1 MEEQTIK
8 NASDTSPSS
17 CNRESGKE
25 KRRTSIL
32 KPPKLRTPL
41 KELQFTSSQ
50 EVKGDAT
57 ARPSRRVSFGHFHV
71 RKFGY
76 ENGAVCDSIY
86 SFDSSKSES
95 SMQANNSIGENGV
108 SAFSSSHHCK
118 NISSENTDSKKDSH
132 MILCQDNTKHK
143 GAEIV
148 NKITDTDIGFC
159 SQKKVAV
166 KQILDD
172 SPGFSAIDRLSRRH
186 SSESSNSKSYVVRTE
201 HKDNDYFE
209 RESFVGRN
217 SVVLDAMQRLHEQG
231 DMKQLQCIA
240 KHGREQREEES
251 QAEARNCEQHL
262 YSATV
267 ADMELADS
275 YSYGHIECK
284 EVSMLQTKRK
294 KSINTTAKSFR
305 FAAESDM
312 ELTKVIDTFCCRE
325 VLSTAAEK
333 SIALNNAEAKN
344 NFMGSGDC
352 EIAKNSKDYSSMQN
366 VSQQLNA
373 TKRFSTNNG
382 MDITEGCG
390 IIDCISD
397 SDVPNDDTAG
407 VVNSDVLSLSRLS
420 MDKED
425 SARNEEKA
433 SKYSAKYS
441 NPSEFSEKLF
451 INESMEQTL
460 AVGCVLNESCMDYR
474 KAVKGFQMNENV
486 SCSEYSCDNIL
497 PIIGEKCCN
506 VTAAVT
512 PANKDKLPDTLEK
525 CTKTKPNDTN
535 NFNAS
540 KTIIMCVDMEST
552 QDICQNDQD
561 DSFMQFTRVVE
572 ANIQDSS
579 MQDHQVSLEN
589 KHCNHTKHVNTEKKT
604 VTCMEKST
612 LKCDIHSTHTGSP
625 LCDNRSVREV
635 VATER
640 QTDICVTA
648 TSSSKVSP
656 CKDQKNESARSHIL
670 DTKPNHSV
678 NEAVKFL
685 SSHTECNI
693 QADVFTDTSAPVLPE
708 KTTHERSCK
717 QRFSEGADNTST
729 KQAEH
734 NGDRSVKC
742 QTAAKKM
749 KIHTVSSM
757 SPEFKTEAIQQ
768 GNKTDDVENSVCRVL
783 SNSSITQDAI
793 EFCVMPISDTK
804 NIPNK
809 RENANKIL
817 SKYSEHQPYC
827 SDGSDLRYSPS
838 LAVEDCLVT
847 GNEPLCASESGM
859 LNKKR
864 RSSEM
869 EETRGVTKSQ
879 KKQCVTTDHINDKQC
894 SQNATEHSDLP
905 VETKAFCDRDAVV
918 ALCVEPG
925 VVNTASSG
933 RNSPLPENE
942 VLIRNVNYGDVI
954 ERSNTYDQNRDTEK
968 YTGDSIK
975 TSNTAGTPSN
985 TSELKVPHMSVRKD
999 KNPQHSED
1007 SGSCI
1012 DDDKNNVLSASDS
1025 NDKTGVTLRRG
1036 RRYESNTVS
1045 LSFMDK
1051 SIKNGEYCI
1060 EMDKSK
1066 HKSVVKSNAE
1076 LKRDVNSENN
1086 LSCSLSNS
1094 KQQEKTASL
1103 SQSRYDDS
1111 HTSVK
1116 EGDDQISEGIR
1127 CSPGNNCSFHGADAA
1142 IHKADKTFHSWY
1154 RDRMDAIVNKNCS
1167 ASADKIDCNN
1177 SCQKTFGT
1185 IKCFPAQDPDVASK
1199 AARLDDLS
1207 SRSEEIGQ
1215 NVTGDSSQMDFR
1227 MSDRY
1232 LNTEINLPEA
1242 RERITVVKNNTSNYL
1257 INNREQDALT
1267 EFYLVS
1273 SCYSKCLKPSVQ
1285 ENKNSNSGKEM
1296 DNQQFIDNN
1305 NSVDRSDVNVMQNVT
1320 SEVNK
1325 SQDPEEKHHADSNF
1339 REVSLPCETLEVIVS
1354 CEANG
1359 SCSNIQSQP
1368 IQNVV
1373 QGSCSVTNTAQDFLP
1388 VVQSTEQHKPSVDRA
1403 LNVPSV
1409 TLSVGDCAAA
1419 ACGALVC
1426 PAVQCITECSQ
1437 SAKTARD
1444 FTSTRESAKIR
1455 LTIDGEVGDAGIAST
1470 FCTKSQTSKGD
1481 SFNNETAVHSE
1492 TLYSTAVKMRSKTE
1506 KQEVIVLG
1514 IQEEKLTSP
1523 AKNKCKKIENL
1534 IISKAERSEVVW
1546 NIRALTQF
1554 QWIFTFLNDTL
1565 RLYIN
1570 FNKCNEDGIVEDLD
1584 FISYL
1589 TGKADEDAK
1598 FVHFVLLKKFSKN
1611 KLKALCKDIEEIP
1624 ELLEKI
1630 SVDVHQMVAFLYEF
1644 QKVHLLYNMEMFGT
1658 SVSFNVMSY
1667 KLAICF
1673 KLNIDLCNWEQIL
1686 EDSITITQK
1695 YGHVNETQVKNLAN
1709 GVERNSYFLQNYY
1722 KAVKQYMKILE
1733 RFGC

>member
-1455 LTIDGEVGDAGIAST
+1455 LTIDGEVGDA
-1470 FCTKSQTSKGD
+1470 
-1481 SFNNETAVHSE
+1481 
-1492 TLYSTAVKMRSKTE
+1492 AVKMRSKTE